1 MQSAR
6 AVPAPAASLVH
17 DSVYDEF
24 VEIFLA
30 RISAVNIGDPL
41 DPHRLIRTGYQPGRG
56 RPNRGGDRRR

>member
-1 MQSAR
+1 MQSGQSCAC
-6 AVPAPAASLVH
+6 ASRILVH

-41 DPHRLIRTGYQPGRG
+41 DPTVSFPDRLSA
-56 RPNRGGDRRR
+56 RPRSTESWR